1 MKLKN
6 LDKQEQM
13 KPKSTMWKEII
24 KIRDSINEMKIKK
37 IIQRVNE
44 SMSKFLEKT
53 NTIGSCKQKRKKRL
67 RLTESEMS
75 REH

>member
-53 NTIGSCKQKRKKRL
+53 NTREKKRL